1 MSSTPSS
8 DKSTEALAQNL
19 QTARTVLFNKTTV
32 TIFCAGLA
40 IYLLYSLG
48 KSIFSPRDGGYDG
61 TNLLGY
67 SRAIDVAAL
76 IIILGWMYSVY
87 VGLSDDNKNNL
98 IGWFLRWTQDF
109 WNNPNTLLEI
119 TLFTLIFFACVY
131 LFRVPMAPEIK
142 PVVVHIIETK
152 IWIVFAMFI
161 VIFFFKYVLGIPI
174 IDLIYNNS
182 IMNYFE
188 NLPSLNLSSS
198 SSSGVKTSA
207 PAGGG
212 AAGTSGGGAAGTSG
226 GGAAGTSGGGAAGT
240 SGGGAA
246 GTSGGAAA
254 GTSGGAATG
263 TSGGGATADAK
274 RIGGGGGDSKAKKKT
289 LDNCPTAPSSDS
301 SNKEVFNISNYVY
314 TYEHA
319 KEVCNAFGADLATYD
334 QIEQAYNKEGE
345 WCNYGWSEGQL
356 VLMPTQKATW
366 EKLQLTKDQKNMCGR
381 PGVNGGFLGNK
392 EMRFGANCYGVKPA
406 RPDNFMYDKSLD
418 NLEIN
423 MENTASNNEP
433 TEEDMWRASAK
444 LNAFNNL
451 KHEWSQY

>member
-8 DKSTEALAQNL
+8 DKSTEALAKNL

-87 VGLSDDNKNNL
+87 VGLSDDKKNNL

-109 WNNPNTLLEI
+109 WNNPNTLLEL

-198 SSSGVKTSA
+198 SSSGVKTSS
-207 PAGGG
+207 PAGG
-212 AAGTSGGGAAGTSG
+212 AAP
-226 GGAAGTSGGGAAGT
+226 
-240 SGGGAA
+240 
-246 GTSGGAAA
+246 
-254 GTSGGAATG
+254 G
-263 TSGGGATADAK
+263 TSGGGATGTSGASGGGALGTSGASGGGTSEKANAK
-274 RIGGGGGDSKAKKKT
+274 QQSIGGGDSRTKKNT
-289 LDNCPTAPSSDS
+289 LDNCPTAPSSDSS

-334 QIEQAYNKEGE
+334 QIEQAYNKDGE

>member
-1 MSSTPSS
+1 MSSAPSS
-8 DKSTEALAQNL
+8 QSSDGDLAKNL
-19 QTARTVLFNKTTV
+19 QTARNVLFNKTTV

-67 SRAIDVAAL
+67 SRAVDVVAL

-87 VGLSDDNKNNL
+87 AGLSDDNKNNL

-109 WNNPNTLLEI
+109 WNDPNTLLEL

-188 NLPSLNLSSS
+188 NLPALQVSSS
-198 SSSGVKTSA
+198 SSSSKTSSA
-207 PAGGG
+207 TASQNSPVAASKTSPAAASSGGEELSKRKQSG
-212 AAGTSGGGAAGTSG
+212 KDKDDNASKTQKKTTNDDDNTSGDSG
-226 GGAAGTSGGGAAGT
+226 GR
-240 SGGGAA
+240 
-246 GTSGGAAA
+246 
-254 GTSGGAATG
+254 
-263 TSGGGATADAK
+263 K
-274 RIGGGGGDSKAKKKT
+274 
-289 LDNCPTAPSSDS
+289 
-301 SNKEVFNISNYVY
+301 KEVFNIGNYVY
-314 TYEHA
+314 TYDHA
-319 KEVCNAFGADLATYD
+319 KEVCHAFGADLATYD
-334 QIEQAYNKEGE
+334 QIEQAYDENGE
-345 WCNYGWSEGQL
+345 WCNYGWSDGQL

-366 EKLQLTKDQKNMCGR
+366 DKLQLTKDDKNMCGR

-392 EMRFGANCYGVKPA
+392 NTRFGANCYGVKPE
-406 RPDNFMYDKSLD
+406 RPDGFIYDNTIDK
-418 NLEIN
+418 LEIN
-423 MENTASNNEP
+423 TEAPVDGDDEA
-433 TEEDMWRASAK
+433 TEEEMWRASAK